1 MHTEKQEIFDKYA
14 KSKGFEDFDDLV
26 FTTVHTYN
34 SDSTLEHIYAAC
46 DLVQQEQQKRIAE
59 KAELFIIDDSCSKNI
74 KVIAYLNS
82 PSVMDMNGNSIKIDE
97 DSILNPENLIQ

>member
-14 KSKGFEDFDDLV
+14 KSKVFSSWEHLV
-26 FTTVHTYN
+26 NSCNNYELINHTFN
-34 SDSTLEHIYAAC
+34 AC
-46 DLVQQEQQKRIAE
+46 DLVQEQQQKRIAE